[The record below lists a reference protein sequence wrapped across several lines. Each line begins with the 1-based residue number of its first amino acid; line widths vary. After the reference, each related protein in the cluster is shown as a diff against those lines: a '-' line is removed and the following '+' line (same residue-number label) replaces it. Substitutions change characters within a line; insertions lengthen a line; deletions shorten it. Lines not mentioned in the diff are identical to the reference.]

1 MIIIIPITIRIWLQY
16 NQTEQYNNSA
26 LNNLMLTKTSEQIKQ
41 KIIPTQM
48 VKIYEGWLTT
58 RLDAPNNN
66 FMILNLLIAN

>member
-41 KIIPTQM
+41 KNIPTQM
-48 VKIYEGWLTT
+48 VKIYEGWLTN
-58 RLDAPNNN
+58 RLDTPNNN
-66 FMILNLLIAN
+66 FMILNLLIGN